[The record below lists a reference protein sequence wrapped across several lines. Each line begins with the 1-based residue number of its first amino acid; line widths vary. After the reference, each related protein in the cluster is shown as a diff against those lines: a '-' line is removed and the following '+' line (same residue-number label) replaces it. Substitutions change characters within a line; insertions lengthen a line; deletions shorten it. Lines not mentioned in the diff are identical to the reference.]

1 MNSGDERSSAV
12 SAAGGRSPAAASA
25 SSLENAFPVP
35 AVLGELLAD
44 FWTRSSV
51 GLCLTDDRGSIVG
64 TNAAFAETVG
74 YSAGEL
80 PGMHLMRLFAA
91 EASVRGSVEHAA
103 FMGGDD
109 TATAESTYLHKSGRP
124 LFAHASDTRLKS
136 PDGRAYR
143 LTTLVD
149 LSRQVSGLPQLRQHQ
164 QAENFTA
171 LASDISNDFNNL
183 LSIILGYT
191 AFLQDGSLDAG
202 RLGTAVGGIDHAVR
216 RAANLIRQ
224 TLHLSRRDELCF
236 QRIDVGAFVK
246 EFFRMAGETLTPN
259 IEVSLDLASDL
270 PPVSLDPQQFHHVL
284 ANLGQKARELTGD
297 GGRMLFTTRRVDGA
311 EVRTKFSDAR
321 EPAYVMLKLW
331 AAPPAKSFVEGERPG
346 TWDAAVRFAE
356 RRRDLAILVVHSI
369 MASHRGHL
377 EVDTWSGPA
386 LVFRLYVPALME
398 SEPVKEPPVAINP
411 TALAAERTV
420 LVVDDED
427 TLLQALSFLLTRNG
441 FNVLKAR
448 DGVEAVEEFTRNAS
462 KIALVV
468 IDLGL
473 PRMSGWEAFLKI
485 KDHSP
490 QVNALIMSGHLE
502 ANLKTEILRAGAKG
516 YLQKPF
522 AMNEALAEVNRFFP
536 VTS

>member
-1 MNSGDERSSAV
+1 MNSGVEKSV
-12 SAAGGRSPAAASA
+12 TVVTQSAAVKASMPAGLGGLLTEFWARSA
-25 SSLENAFPVP
+25 
-35 AVLGELLAD
+35 
-44 FWTRSSV
+44 V
-51 GLCLTDDRGSIVG
+51 GLCLTDDRGIIVAA
-64 TNAAFAETVG
+64 NLAFAETVG
-74 YSAGEL
+74 YTIEEL
-80 PGMHLMRLFAA
+80 SGLHMMRLFAA

-103 FMGGDD
+103 FIAGDD
-109 TATAESTYLHKSGRP
+109 AATAETTYLHKSGRP
-124 LFAHASDTRLKS
+124 IFAHASDTRVRT

-149 LSRQVSGLPQLRQHQ
+149 LSRQVSGVPQLRQHQ

-191 AFLQDGSLDAG
+191 AFLQDGTLDSN
-202 RLGTAVGGIDHAVR
+202 RLSTAIGGIDHAVR

-224 TLHLSRRDELCF
+224 TLHLSRREELAF
-236 QRIDVGAFVK
+236 QRIAVGDFVK
-246 EFFRMAGETLTPN
+246 EFYRMAGETLTPG
-259 IEVSLDLASDL
+259 IEVSLDLEGDL

-284 ANLGQKARELTGD
+284 ANLGQKARDLTGE
-297 GGRMLFTTRRVDGA
+297 GGRISFATRQVDGA

-321 EPAYVMLKLW
+321 EPSYVMLKLQ
-331 AAPPAKSFVEGERPG
+331 AEPPAATFVEGERPG

-356 RRRDLAILVVHSI
+356 RRRDLAVLVVHSI

-377 EVDTWSGPA
+377 EIDTWSGPA
-386 LVFRLYVPALME
+386 LVFRLYLPALAE
-398 SEPVKEPPVAINP
+398 LVVAPQPPEAVTPA
-411 TALAAERTV
+411 AAAAERTV
-420 LVVDDED
+420 LVVDDEE
-427 TLLQALSFLLTRNG
+427 TLLQALSFLLTRHG
-441 FNVLKAR
+441 FTVIKAR
-448 DGVEAVEEFTRNAS
+448 DGVEAVEQFARHAS
-462 KIALVV
+462 RIALVV

-490 QVNALIMSGHLE
+490 LVNAVIMSGHLE

-522 AMNEALAEVNRFFP
+522 AMSEALAEVNRFFKI
-536 VTS
+536 VT

>member
-1 MNSGDERSSAV
+1 MNSGVEKSVTVVTTSPGSRTPIP
-12 SAAGGRSPAAASA
+12 AG
-25 SSLENAFPVP
+25 
-35 AVLGELLAD
+35 LGGLLSD
-44 FWTRSSV
+44 FWARATV
-51 GLCLTDDRGSIVG
+51 GLCLTDDRGMIVAA
-64 TNAAFAETVG
+64 NAAFAETVG
-74 YSAGEL
+74 YGPEEL
-80 PGMHLMRLFAA
+80 PGTRLMRLFAA
-91 EASVRGSVEHAA
+91 EAAVRGSVEHAA
-103 FMGGDD
+103 FIAGDE
-109 TATAESTYLHKSGRP
+109 TATSETTYLHKSGRP
-124 LFAHASDTRLKS
+124 LFAHASDTRVMA
-136 PDGRAYR
+136 PDGRPYR

-149 LSRQVSGLPQLRQHQ
+149 LSRQVSGVPQLRQHQ

-171 LASDISNDFNNL
+171 LASDIGNDFNNL

-191 AFLQDGSLDAG
+191 AFLQDGNLDAN
-202 RLGTAVGGIDHAVR
+202 RLNTAVGGIDHAVR

-236 QRIDVGAFVK
+236 QRIAVGDFVR
-246 EFFRMAGETLTPN
+246 EFFRMAGETLAPN
-259 IEVSLDLASDL
+259 MEVVLSLDGDL

-284 ANLGQKARELTGD
+284 ANLGQKARDLTGE
-297 GGRMLFTTRRVDGA
+297 GGKLSFTMRQVDGN

-321 EPAYVMLKLW
+321 EPSYVMLKLS
-331 AAPPAKSFVEGERPG
+331 AEPPAKSFVEGERPG

-356 RRRDLAILVVHSI
+356 RRRDLSVLVVHSI

-377 EVDTWSGPA
+377 EVDAWSAPA
-386 LVFRLYVPALME
+386 LVFRLYLPALADPTPAPDAPVPA
-398 SEPVKEPPVAINP
+398 NP
-411 TALAAERTV
+411 SAAAAERTV

-427 TLLQALSFLLTRNG
+427 TLLHALGFLLTRHG
-441 FNVLKAR
+441 FTILKAR
-448 DGVEAVEEFTRNAS
+448 DGVEAVEVFTRNAK

-490 QVNALIMSGHLE
+490 QVNAVIMSGHLE

-522 AMNEALAEVNRFFP
+522 AMSEALAEVNRFFA
-536 VTS
+536 

>member
-1 MNSGDERSSAV
+1 MNPDREKVAAV
-12 SAAGGRSPAAASA
+12 SGGGNLAKGGLSAPAG
-25 SSLENAFPVP
+25 
-35 AVLGELLAD
+35 LGGLLTE
-44 FWTRSSV
+44 FWTRSSM
-51 GLCLTDDRGSIVG
+51 GLCLSDDRGVIIAV
-64 TNAAFAETVG
+64 NAAFAETVG
-74 YSAGEL
+74 YAPDELAGL
-80 PGMHLMRLFAA
+80 HMMRLLAA

-103 FMGGDD
+103 FIAGDD
-109 TATAESTYLHKSGRP
+109 AATADTTYLHKSGRP
-124 LFAHASDTRLKS
+124 LFAHASDTRVKS

-149 LSRQVSGLPQLRQHQ
+149 LSRQVSGVPQLRQHQ
-164 QAENFTA
+164 HAENFTA

-191 AFLQDGSLDAG
+191 AFLQDGTLDAN
-202 RLGTAVGGIDHAVR
+202 RLNTAVGGIDHAVR

-236 QRIDVGAFVK
+236 QRISVGDFVK

-259 IEVSLDLASDL
+259 IEVSLDLVPDL

-284 ANLGQKARELTGD
+284 ANLGQKARDLTGD
-297 GGRMLFTTRRVDGA
+297 GGRIVFTTRQVDGA

-321 EPAYVMLKLW
+321 EPSYVMLKLR
-331 AAPPAKSFVEGERPG
+331 AEPPARAFVEGERPG

-356 RRRDLAILVVHSI
+356 RRRDLAVLVVHSI
-369 MASHRGHL
+369 LASHRGHL
-377 EVDTWSGPA
+377 EIDTWSGPA
-386 LVFRLYVPALME
+386 LVFRLYLPALADPMPNPE
-398 SEPVKEPPVAINP
+398 SPVPINP
-411 TALAAERTV
+411 TASAAERTI

-427 TLLQALSFLLTRNG
+427 TLLQALSFLLTRHG
-441 FNVLKAR
+441 FTVIKAR
-448 DGVEAVEEFTRNAS
+448 DGVEAVEEFARHS
-462 KIALVV
+462 HRIALVV

-485 KDHSP
+485 KDLSP
-490 QVNALIMSGHLE
+490 QVNAVIMSGHLE

-522 AMNEALAEVNRFFP
+522 AMSEALAEVNRFFP
-536 VTS
+536 TAS